1 MKSISSRLLI
11 AALAVLMGSAI
22 ARSQTTDN
30 TPPPP
35 PPGPHP
41 HAFHMGGPRMEFFS
55 KQLNLTDDQKTQMK
69 AVMDKAH
76 PAMKPLMQQQHQI
89 DLQLRQYVQGTFDQA
104 KVQALANQKAQIQAQ
119 MTVAETQV
127 HNQLYQLLTSEQ
139 QSQLK
144 EMEANHEARMQQRMN
159 RMNAAPP
166 APPEQ

>member
-1 MKSISSRLLI
+1 MKSISSRFLI

-22 ARSQTTDN
+22 ARSQTTD

-41 HAFHMGGPRMEFFS
+41 HAFHMGGPGMEFFS

-69 AVMDKAH
+69 AVMEKAH
-76 PAMKPLMQQQHQI
+76 PTMKPLMQQQHQI

-119 MTVAETQV
+119 LTVAETQV

-144 EMEANHEARMQQRMN
+144 QMEANHEARMQQRMN
-159 RMNAAPP
+159 RMNDAPP